1 MSGRFAP
8 TPSGRM
14 HLGNAYAML
23 AAWLSAHQRGE
34 DVRLRIEDIDVPR
47 IMRGA
52 DAWIR
57 EDLAWL
63 GLSWS
68 GDVVRQSQR
77 TTVYDDVFAVLRDA
91 GLVYPCFCSRAEIR
105 AASAPQ
111 EGDRFIVYPGT
122 CRRLHDDD
130 PEEAAARVRAGE
142 RHSWRL
148 AVPAAHARDGIV
160 LFDDRVYGA
169 QRYDLGGD
177 IGDIV
182 IRRSDGLYAY
192 QFVVTLDDLLMD
204 IDDIVRG
211 RDLLRSTALQ
221 IWLRGRLLA
230 HGVGGARAV
239 RWAPADTPD
248 YAHLPLLDNATGVRL
263 AKRERSLDLGALRAQ
278 GVRADAVIGYCAWA
292 LGLIDT
298 PEPMGVRD
306 ALAVFDWRRVRA
318 RRGRDVRVPDDVVR
332 ELLAM

>member
-23 AAWLSAHQRGE
+23 AAWLFAHARGE

-47 IMRGA
+47 IMPGA
-52 DAWIR
+52 DEWIR
-57 EDLAWL
+57 DDLTWL
-63 GLSWS
+63 GLDWS

-77 TTVYDDVFAVLRDA
+77 TALYDEVFATLRDA
-91 GLVYPCFCSRAEIR
+91 GLLYPCFCSRAEIR

-122 CRRLHDDD
+122 CRRLHDGHPD
-130 PEEAAARVRAGE
+130 EAAARVRAGE
-142 RHSWRL
+142 RHAWRL
-148 AVPAAHARDGIV
+148 AVPPAGAPDGRI

-169 QRYDLGGD
+169 QDYDLGAALGD
-177 IGDIV
+177 V
-182 IRRSDGLYAY
+182 VLRRSDGLYAY

-221 IWLRGRLLA
+221 IWLRQRLIDC
-230 HGVGGARAV
+230 GVGGSA
-239 RWAPADTPD
+239 WQPAQTPD
-248 YAHLPLLDNATGVRL
+248 YAHLPLLDNAAGVRL
-263 AKRERSLDLGALRAQ
+263 AKRVRSLDLGHLRAQ
-278 GVRADAVIGYCAWA
+278 GVRPEAVVGYCAWA
-292 LGLIDT
+292 LGIIEQPEAIDAR
-298 PEPMGVRD
+298 E
-306 ALAVFDWRRVRA
+306 ALACFDWRHVRA
-318 RRGRDVRVPDDVVR
+318 VRGRDFKVPDDVGAR
-332 ELLAM
+332 LLGM